1 MKISSV
7 GQCFK
12 VNQNL
17 YNHTAVLNLE
27 EKFVLLITNKLDF
40 FLKDMLYKNLGIQ
53 ILIS

>member
-27 EKFVLLITNKLDF
+27 EKFVLFIMIFILEDNLD
-40 FLKDMLYKNLGIQ
+40 KNLGIQ